1 MRNLNK
7 KSVGLLIALSMFSL
21 LGCGLG
27 GSGDSGTNNASS
39 YSFTNAASSES
50 TDNPVTPTEDLPSES
65 ETEKASVFDKP
76 INEVYTISNIESANL
91 AIDIPA
97 DGANYLLNIVNN
109 NPLGR
114 KISVIS
120 DTKASARLS
129 CVGESAN
136 PFTALTNDR
145 SEAMKA
151 SLDAR
156 LDFIRATQAK
166 TGNTCV
172 MASRASLNNIS
183 DHSGEVVGKE
193 YAIYTGTIDVN
204 PMVTLSRCKL
214 VAMTEHVKFFVDQEN
229 HGYSSYDPAQM
240 EDWVTGKKGGFSF
253 ANIFDTYAYGNV
265 SGYSVLKDNFGTVA
279 DIDNDGKLSIL
290 FSPIL
295 QVWRSGLEGL
305 FPEETM
311 IPDSGDYANLP
322 ALPEYR
328 DLVIVGPIRHGTEN
342 YIKQRILSNMVH
354 ETQHAI
360 NFSNR
365 AYSGNSYTPGYNATC
380 FADELGFD
388 EGCSVAAEALFRRAW
403 GEAGLSTLY
412 DSKTGGVGSEYT
424 GNDSRFDYYLRESN
438 SVGNVFPFNGNNF
451 NYSQDY
457 GRNGL
462 FVLYLHD
469 RFGKDDF
476 KRLIQQGWQGN
487 KLVDTIPAILC
498 GNMTTTLDDLQRDWH
513 FALQNEYLRTM
524 QNANGEFMTSNV
536 RYKYQDWLKLT
547 SVNKSINAN
556 SSYLSPKYGIM
567 YLLKPETANVDGN
580 NYRFYVKS
588 VDNTTLNDLEVN
600 IIKLPNN

>member
-1 MRNLNK
+1 MRKMNK
-7 KSVGLLIALSMFSL
+7 KFVGLLVALSMTSL
-21 LGCGLG
+21 VGCGLK
-27 GSGDSGTNNASS
+27 SEGDNLNNNFSSKQSS
-39 YSFTNAASSES
+39 YEN
-50 TDNPVTPTEDLPSES
+50 TDNPVTPKEYLPAED
-65 ETEKASVFDKP
+65 ETEMAQVFDKAV
-76 INEVYTISNIESANL
+76 NEVYTIKNINSANV

-97 DGANYLLNIVNN
+97 DGSNYLLNITNN
-109 NPLGR
+109 NPTGK

-120 DTKASARLS
+120 DTKASVRMSAS
-129 CVGESAN
+129 GEVAN
-136 PFTALTNDR
+136 PFAALSNDCCQAA
-145 SEAMKA
+145 EA
-151 SLDAR
+151 SHEAR
-156 LDFIRATQAK
+156 LGFIRASASKHVNK
-166 TGNTCV
+166 TV
-172 MASRASLNNIS
+172 MASRASWGNAS
-183 DHSGEVVGKE
+183 DHSDEVVGRE
-193 YAIYTGTIDVN
+193 YAIYTGTIDVK

-214 VAMTEHVKFFVDQEN
+214 VAITEHVKFFVDQES
-229 HGYSSYDPAQM
+229 HGYSSYDPVQM

-412 DSKTGGVGSEYT
+412 DSKTSGVGPEYT

-438 SVGNVFPFNGNNF
+438 SIGNVFPFNSNNF

-462 FVLYLHD
+462 FILYLHD
-469 RFGKDDF
+469 RFGKESLL
-476 KRLIQQGWQGN
+476 RLIQQGWQGN
-487 KLVDTIPAILC
+487 KLVDTIPTILC
-498 GNMTTTLDDLQRDWH
+498 GNTNITLNDLQRDWH

-524 QNANGEFMTSNV
+524 QNENGEFMTANV
-536 RYKYQDWLKLT
+536 RFKYQDWLKLT

-556 SSYLSPKYGIM
+556 SSYLSSGYGIM
-567 YLLKPETANVDGN
+567 YLLKPETSNAEGN
-580 NYRFYVKS
+580 NYRFFVKS
-588 VDNTTLNDLEVN
+588 VDNTTLDDLEVN
-600 IIKLPNN
+600 IVKLPNN